1 MLLTEREL
9 LAELERLD
17 VAGATLLTGDDCW
30 VTLLVEELLAFPDVP
45 ETLRELEVCETLREL
60 EVCETLRELGVC
72 ETLRVPEAFD
82 TLLDVEACDRL
93 RVCAALEVERTL
105 RLTVEAVATCLSVV
119 ERLSPRSQPPFARR
133 FGAKADARRAAGDTY
148 TEL

>member
-60 EVCETLRELGVC
+60 EVC

-133 FGAKADARRAAGDTY
+133 FGAKADALRAAGDTY

>member
-45 ETLRELEVCETLREL
+45 ETLRVL

>member
-45 ETLRELEVCETLREL
+45 ETLRELE
-60 EVCETLRELGVC
+60 VC

>member
-45 ETLRELEVCETLREL
+45 
-60 EVCETLRELGVC
+60 ETLRELGVC

>member
-60 EVCETLRELGVC
+60 EVC

>member
-45 ETLRELEVCETLREL
+45 
-60 EVCETLRELGVC
+60 

>member
-45 ETLRELEVCETLREL
+45 ETLREL

>member
-45 ETLRELEVCETLREL
+45 ETLRELGVCETLREL
-60 EVCETLRELGVC
+60 EVC